1 MTEPLRVGVVGCGV
15 IAARYVGDS
24 GAFRHWRPV
33 ACADLDA
40 PAATA
45 FAAAHGLR
53 ALGVDELIA
62 DGDIDLV
69 LNLTPPKAHAS
80 LVGAALA
87 AGKHVYT
94 EKPLA
99 ATVAEARELVAQ
111 AERLGLRLGCAPDTF
126 LSTPYETGRRLIAD
140 GVIGTP
146 VGAAATMLVGG
157 PDGWHPN
164 AEMFYRAGG
173 GPLLDIAPYYLTAL
187 VSLLGPIESVAA
199 FAETPTPQRTL
210 GAGARAGDV
219 IEVEVPTH
227 AAAVL
232 RMQSGPLATLAVSF
246 ETRGQYVS
254 GLTVYGTGGLL
265 TLPDANAFTGDVVL
279 RRVDGEDETVP
290 YDARGAEET
299 RGIGLEELGRALAE
313 GRSHRANAEL
323 ALHVLEVAEAVVASA
338 EERRFVALDLDG
350 ALPSAAQAPRA

>member
-1 MTEPLRVGVVGCGV
+1 VSPVLRVGVVGCGV

-24 GAFRHWRPV
+24 GAFEHWRPV

-40 PAATA
+40 DAAAA
-45 FAAAHGLR
+45 FAARHRLG
-53 ALGVDELIA
+53 ALGVSELIA
-62 DGDIDLV
+62 DSDVDAV
-69 LNLTPPKAHAS
+69 LNLTPPRAHAA
-80 LVGAALA
+80 VVAAALA

-99 ATVAEARELVAQ
+99 TTADEARELA
-111 AERLGLRLGCAPDTF
+111 AEADRRGLRLACAPDTF

-140 GVIGTP
+140 GAIGTP
-146 VGAAATMLVGG
+146 VGAAASMLVGG

-199 FAETPTPQRTL
+199 FTETPTPHRTL
-210 GAGARAGDV
+210 GAGVRSGD
-219 IEVEVPTH
+219 IIRVEVPTH
-227 AAAVL
+227 ATAVL
-232 RMQSGPLATLAVSF
+232 RMQSGALATLTVSF

-254 GLTVYGTGGLL
+254 GLVVYGTEGLL

-279 RRVDGEDETVP
+279 T
-290 YDARGAEET
+290 DARGRVESVPYQSRGRRET
-299 RGIGLEELGRALAE
+299 RGIGIDDLALALAE
-313 GRSHRANAEL
+313 GRPHRASAEL
-323 ALHVLEVAEAVVASA
+323 ALHVLEAAEAAVDSA
-338 EERRFVALDLDG
+338 ENRRFVGLAV
-350 ALPSAAQAPRA
+350 